1 MVRQPLNKPD
11 CPVHAPCLERGMV
24 VDAALELLDEAGFD
38 GLTLRRLA
46 AKLGVKAAALYWHF
60 KNKQDLT
67 DQLAMAILDRGLKH
81 NETPSNL
88 DSLSWQELLQLAGR
102 GMRNA
107 LLKYRDGSI
116 IIAKADFSQGFKFK
130 GRDIVITGLKKR
142 GFTAEQAFMA
152 LFAVGRFTLGCVFE
166 EQADP
171 RTSEAIAACRAN
183 ITESPQDYPD
193 AIKIFGDIDY
203 QRVLDPDY
211 QYEQGLAIIIAG
223 IGLEHAD
230 LGAK

>member
-1 MVRQPLNKPD
+1 MVRESSDKPD
-11 CPVHAPCLERGMV
+11 HPVHAPCLERGMV
-24 VDAALELLDEAGFD
+24 VDAALELLDEVGFD

-46 AKLGVKAAALYWHF
+46 TKLGVKAAALYWHF
-60 KNKQDLT
+60 KNKQDLI
-67 DQLAMAILDRGLKH
+67 DQLAMAILDRGLRRD
-81 NETPSNL
+81 ETPGNL
-88 DSLSWQELLQLAGR
+88 DSLTWQEVLQLAGH

-130 GRDIVITGLKKR
+130 GRDIVIDGLRKR

-171 RTSEAIAACRAN
+171 RTSNAIADCRAN
-183 ITESPQDYPD
+183 IAESPQDYPGP
-193 AIKIFGDIDY
+193 IKVFGDMDY
-203 QRVLDPDY
+203 QRVFDPEY

-223 IGLEHAD
+223 IGSGRAD
-230 LGAK
+230 